1 MAYQVEIT
9 KSAARELAD
18 IPAKDQK
25 RIVAKIR
32 GLAENPRPP
41 GCEKLSGEEKYRLRQ
56 GNYRILYR
64 VNDDAVIVVV
74 VKIADRKEVYK
85 P

>member
-9 KSAARELAD
+9 RSAARELAD
-18 IPAKDQK
+18 IPSKDQK

-32 GLAENPRPP
+32 SLGENPRPP

-64 VNDDAVIVVV
+64 INDDAVIVVV
-74 VKIADRKEVYK
+74 VKIADRKEAYK